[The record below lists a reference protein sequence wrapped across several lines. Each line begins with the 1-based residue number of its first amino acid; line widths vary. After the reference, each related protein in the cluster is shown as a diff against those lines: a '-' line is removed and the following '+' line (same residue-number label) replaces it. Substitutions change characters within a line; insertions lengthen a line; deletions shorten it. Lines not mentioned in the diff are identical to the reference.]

1 MYVDNIKCN
10 SHIHEVE
17 SRYSICCFKHSATN
31 TFPLLDQNRHQIF
44 PFPKSMLPPLDAPAP
59 YLVIATALLQFE
71 SSLVVS
77 IALMSGE
84 IWSSCCYVSGTRDR
98 VREIHT
104 AGLSCCSTGM
114 SFFFFSFFSAFLSC
128 WLQKTGQVWMRGGSA
143 GRGVSI
149 LLTLSFSLFYMY
161 FEVLC

>member
-114 SFFFFSFFSAFLSC
+114 SFFFFILFCISKLLASKDRTSLDERRLCRTGGIYPSHSLFLS
-128 WLQKTGQVWMRGGSA
+128 
-143 GRGVSI
+143 
-149 LLTLSFSLFYMY
+149 LLYVF
-161 FEVLC
+161 